1 MEAELLTVGT
11 ELLLGFTLDT
21 NAADIARALSGA
33 GVRVVR
39 KTTVGDDP
47 EAIAEAAGAALGR
60 TGLVV
65 VTGGLGP
72 TSDDVTKQAVAR
84 LFDAPLEL
92 NEDYLAE
99 LERRFREY
107 RPDRPMPPSNRG
119 QAEIP
124 RGAVVLPNR
133 RGTAPALWLEGDAGI
148 AVLLPG
154 VPHEMRLLLEEE
166 VVPRLR
172 ECVTRQ
178 DGAVRVSRSRT
189 LRTTGITESGL
200 QDALTELE
208 AGLRPVTLAFLPQG
222 IGVDLRLTAWS
233 LPEAEAEAEL
243 ARAGD
248 LLIPALGAH
257 YYGEGDADL
266 AGVVLERL
274 RERGSGLAVAE
285 SCTGGLIGARLTAVP
300 GASGVFL
307 GGVVCYADES
317 KTRDLDVPEALL
329 QKHGA
334 VSEAVAL
341 SMARG
346 VAGRFGADAAVAVTG
361 VAGPAGGTPEK
372 PVGTVWLAARLGGVE
387 RAVQRRLPGGRR
399 EVRRRAAQA
408 ALDLLRR
415 LADEG

>member
-21 NAADIARALSGA
+21 NAADIASALSGA

-47 EAIAEAAGAALGR
+47 EAIAEAAGAALER

-133 RGTAPALWLEGDAGI
+133 RGTAPALWLEGEPGI

-154 VPHEMRLLLEEE
+154 VPHEMRPLLEEE

-172 ECVTRQ
+172 ERVARQ

-200 QDALTELE
+200 QGALTELE
-208 AGLRPVTLAFLPQG
+208 AGLDPVTLAYLPQG

-233 LPEAEAEAEL
+233 LPEAEAESEL

-257 YYGEGDADL
+257 YYGDGDADL
-266 AGVVLERL
+266 AALVLEQL
-274 RERGSGLAVAE
+274 RGRGCGLAVAE

-300 GASGVFL
+300 GASDVFL

-329 QKHGA
+329 HQHGA

-341 SMARG
+341 AMARG

-361 VAGPAGGTPEK
+361 VAGPAGGTPER

-387 RAVQRRLPGGRR
+387 RAVQRRFPGGRR

>member
-60 TGLVV
+60 TGLVI

-133 RGTAPALWLEGDAGI
+133 RGTAPALWLEGEPGI

-172 ECVTRQ
+172 ECVARQ

-208 AGLRPVTLAFLPQG
+208 AGLRPVTLAFLPG
-222 IGVDLRLTAWS
+222 
-233 LPEAEAEAEL
+233 
-243 ARAGD
+243 RAG
-248 LLIPALGAH
+248 
-257 YYGEGDADL
+257 
-266 AGVVLERL
+266 
-274 RERGSGLAVAE
+274 S
-285 SCTGGLIGARLTAVP
+285 
-300 GASGVFL
+300 
-307 GGVVCYADES
+307 
-317 KTRDLDVPEALL
+317 
-329 QKHGA
+329 
-334 VSEAVAL
+334 
-341 SMARG
+341 
-346 VAGRFGADAAVAVTG
+346 
-361 VAGPAGGTPEK
+361 
-372 PVGTVWLAARLGGVE
+372 
-387 RAVQRRLPGGRR
+387 GGRPPHPGS
-399 EVRRRAAQA
+399 RRP
-408 ALDLLRR
+408 LLRR
-415 LADEG
+415 G

>member
-33 GVRVVR
+33 GIRVVR
-39 KTTVGDDP
+39 KTTVADDQ
-47 EAIAEAAGAALGR
+47 ELIAEAAGAALGR

-99 LERRFREY
+99 LERHFREY
-107 RPDRPMPPSNRG
+107 RPDRPMPESNRG

-133 RGTAPALWLEGDAGI
+133 SGTAPALWLEGGPGV

-172 ECVTRQ
+172 ERAARQ
-178 DGAVRVSRSRT
+178 DDAVRVHRSRT
-189 LRTTGITESGL
+189 LHTTGITESGL
-200 QDALTELE
+200 QNALAELE
-208 AGLRPVTLAFLPQG
+208 AELGPVTLAYLPQG

-233 LPEAEAEAEL
+233 LPEAEAESEL
-243 ARAGD
+243 ARAAD
-248 LLIPALGAH
+248 ILIPALGAN
-257 YYGEGDADL
+257 YYGEGDDDL
-266 AGVVLERL
+266 AAVVLECL
-274 RERGSGLAVAE
+274 RERGSRLAVAE

-300 GASGVFL
+300 GASDVFL

-317 KTRDLDVPEALL
+317 KLRDLDVPAALL
-329 QKHGA
+329 EQHGA
-334 VSEAVAL
+334 VSEEVVL

-346 VAGRFGADAAVAVTG
+346 VAGRFGADAAIAVTG
-361 VAGPAGGTPEK
+361 IAGPSGGTPDK
-372 PVGTVWLAARLGGVE
+372 PVGTVWLAAWLGESE

-399 EVRRRAAQA
+399 EVRRRASQA
-408 ALDLLRR
+408 GLDLLRR
-415 LADEG
+415 LVRE